1 MRLKKVRLTGF
12 KSFCDS
18 SEFTFKQN
26 GITMV
31 VGPNGCGKSNVVD
44 AVRWALG
51 EQSPKLMRGSSMTDV
66 IFSGSSSRK
75 PVGRAEVTLLFDNSD
90 RTALEKYNEF
100 NEISVTRRIYRSG
113 DSEYLINKFPCRL
126 LDIRE
131 LVMDTGVAG
140 RSYSIV
146 EQGRVEEFISAT
158 PAERRGYMEEAA
170 GIVRY
175 KTKRVAAE
183 KKLEQTRQN
192 LLRVE
197 DVLGELARQEGQ
209 LRAQMET
216 AREFRGLQSEVAS
229 LHGALVRFRHDA
241 SLAICTGMETQLQGL
256 REETS
261 GLEQAMAGLLA
272 DQERLSV
279 EQTRGEQHLRESRGA
294 IYQQEQTIQRDE
306 TTLAL
311 QQQSL
316 ENVRAWYKQLEQTRG
331 DLTRRG
337 EELSI
342 LLTQHREEA
351 ATLAEKEDS
360 LCQDSVRLENLYQ
373 ERQGEA
379 KVFSEKLANWR
390 DELLECETH
399 LSGIETQQRFLEERL
414 ADDERRELG
423 LAERTRGFASELET
437 ARADLETRRTRA
449 VEADAALAASR
460 EALRGLNETLAA
472 GEEDLAA
479 HQEAAAAC
487 ERERMEGRSR
497 LETLEDIEAGYEG
510 FGEAVRAFLT
520 WADEHPGQRTAL
532 GILGPLA
539 NLITV
544 PGDVAE
550 WAGDFLAPHLELI
563 VVERSAAL
571 PELAGQLEA
580 LGLGGI
586 AFLPM
591 DALASLLPARKAAL
605 ADSGGSAGS
614 SGVDPRETLAGLL
627 SASGDAKTIVEH
639 LFGAT
644 ILLPDGAPVEVLTGQ
659 MLSQPVFS
667 QPSGGGREWLSR
679 DGSVH
684 VDALAR
690 VTLGRAAEPG
700 AGILRRRAEIATLT
714 ETTQILD
721 RRWKTLQEEGSNLT
735 GKIENLR
742 ERKTNEEALL
752 AESILGCKE
761 MEQEIGHG
769 NREAKRLE
777 QAMELAVTEAGHFR
791 EELER
796 CRAQQHD
803 LMEDQVKWRETRERL
818 QAGLAGLR
826 KEEEQARQ
834 RLEEV
839 SRTLTDRKVEHS
851 RVLSQ
856 LESRRARLEDLELE
870 NKATHAKVA
879 ETGTGVELQEE
890 KEKNALNKI
899 ASLTNG
905 LDAHHQA
912 LDGLRTVERERREA
926 FDKLAGAQGTIGEKV
941 GRGRNR
947 LEAGQGRTHKL
958 EMVLAQER
966 TRLEHFAGEMAA
978 LPEAPEPVEPGEAG
992 DGKEMEKRLL
1002 SARSRL
1008 QRMEGVNLGAPEE
1021 YEALEERMSF
1031 LSGQKADLES
1041 SIENLESSIRRMNSE
1056 SRRRFRETFE
1066 AVNEIFQRL
1075 FPEVFGGGEARLV
1088 LTDSDDP
1095 LLAGVEIVAQPPGKK
1110 LQNITLLSGG
1120 EKALTAISLIF
1131 SFFLHKPSPFCF
1143 LDEVDAPLDDLNVT
1157 RFNRIIQNMTDQ
1169 SQFIII
1175 THNKRTMEVADQL
1188 YGVTMEE
1195 AGVSKI
1201 VSVDLTVHE

>member
-1 MRLKKVRLTGF
+1 MRLKQVRLDGF

-18 SEFTFKQN
+18 SEFTFKPN

-51 EQSPKLMRGSSMTDV
+51 EQSPKTMRGGSMSDV

-75 PVGRAEVTLLFDNSD
+75 PVGRAEVTLLFDNSQ

-100 NEISVTRRIYRSG
+100 NEISVTRRLYRSG
-113 DSEYLINKFPCRL
+113 ESEYLINKFPCRL

-146 EQGRVEEFISAT
+146 EQGRVEEFISAS
-158 PAERRGYMEEAA
+158 PAERRAYMEEAA

-197 DVLGELARQEGQ
+197 DVLGELNRQEGQ
-209 LRAQMET
+209 LRQQMET

-241 SLAICTGMETQLQGL
+241 SLEICTGMEAQLQAL
-256 REETS
+256 REEAS
-261 GLEQAMAGLLA
+261 ELEQAMAALLA
-272 DQERLSV
+272 DQEGLSV

-294 IYQQEQTIQRDE
+294 IYQQEQAIQRDE

-337 EELSI
+337 EELSA

-351 ATLAEKEDS
+351 AALAEKEET
-360 LCQDSVRLENLYQ
+360 LCQDSVRLENLHQ

-379 KVFSEKLANWR
+379 KVFSEKLTNWR

-414 ADDERRELG
+414 AEDERRELG
-423 LAERTRGFASELET
+423 LAERIRGFTAELET
-437 ARADLETRRTRA
+437 ARADLKARRAKA
-449 VEADAALAASR
+449 VEADATLAASQER
-460 EALRGLNETLAA
+460 LRGMNAMLAA
-472 GEEDLAA
+472 GEEALAA
-479 HQEAAAAC
+479 HREAAAAC
-487 ERERMEGRSR
+487 ERERMECRSR

-520 WADEHPGQRTAL
+520 WADEHPEQRKAL
-532 GILGPLA
+532 GIVGPLA
-539 NLITV
+539 NLMTV

-563 VVERSAAL
+563 VVERSEAL
-571 PELAGQLEA
+571 PGLAGQLET

-586 AFLPM
+586 AFLPL
-591 DALASLLPARKAAL
+591 DALASLLPAREAG
-605 ADSGGSAGS
+605 SGGSG
-614 SGVDPRETLAGLL
+614 DTRETLAGLL
-627 SASGDAKTIVEH
+627 SGAAGSKTIVDH

-644 ILLPDGAPVEVLTGQ
+644 ILLPDGAPHEVLSQ
-659 MLSQPVFS
+659 RVLSQQGLA
-667 QPSGGGREWLSR
+667 QPMGGGREWLSR

-690 VTLGRAAEPG
+690 VTLGHAAEPG
-700 AGILRRRAEIATLT
+700 AGILRRRAEIAALT
-714 ETTQILD
+714 AETEKRDL
-721 RRWKTLQEEGSNLT
+721 RWKTLQDEGAVLT

-742 ERKTNEEALL
+742 EQKADEEALL
-752 AESILGCKE
+752 AERTLGCKE

-769 NREAKRLE
+769 NREAERLE
-777 QAMELAVTEAGHFR
+777 QAMELAVAEAGHFHQ
-791 EELER
+791 ELER
-796 CRAQQHD
+796 CRAQQND
-803 LMEDQVKWRETRERL
+803 LKADTVKWRETRERL
-818 QAGLAGLR
+818 QQGLAGLR

-834 RLEEV
+834 RLEDV
-839 SRTLTDRKVEHS
+839 SNTLTDSKVEHS

-870 NKATHAKVA
+870 NEATHAKLT
-879 ETGTGVELQEE
+879 ETGTGVERQEE
-890 KEKNALNKI
+890 KEKNALNAI
-899 ASLTNG
+899 AGLTNG

-912 LDGLRTVERERREA
+912 LDGLRAVERERREA
-926 FDKLAGAQGTIGEKV
+926 FDKLAGAQRAIGEKV
-941 GRGRNR
+941 GRTRTR
-947 LEAGQGRTHKL
+947 FETCQGRVHKL

-966 TRLEHFAGEMAA
+966 TRLEQFAGELAA
-978 LPEAPEPVEPGEAG
+978 LPQAPEPVESGEEK
-992 DGKEMEKRLL
+992 DMEKRLL

-1021 YEALEERMSF
+1021 YEALEERMLF
-1031 LSGQKADLES
+1031 LSGQKSDLES
-1041 SIENLESSIRRMNSE
+1041 SIENLESSIRRMNTE

-1066 AVNEIFQRL
+1066 AVNKIFQRI
-1075 FPEVFGGGEARLV
+1075 FPEVFTGGEARLV

-1110 LQNITLLSGG
+1110 LQSI
-1120 EKALTAISLIF
+1120 
-1131 SFFLHKPSPFCF
+1131 
-1143 LDEVDAPLDDLNVT
+1143 
-1157 RFNRIIQNMTDQ
+1157 
-1169 SQFIII
+1169 
-1175 THNKRTMEVADQL
+1175 
-1188 YGVTMEE
+1188 
-1195 AGVSKI
+1195 
-1201 VSVDLTVHE
+1201 

>member
-1 MRLKKVRLTGF
+1 MRLKQVRLNGF

-18 SEFTFKQN
+18 SEFTFKQH

-51 EQSPKLMRGSSMTDV
+51 EQSPKTMRGGSMSDV

-90 RTALEKYNEF
+90 RTALDKYNDF
-100 NEISVTRRIYRSG
+100 NEISVTRRLYRSG

-126 LDIRE
+126 MDIRE

-146 EQGRVEEFISAT
+146 EQGRVEEFISAS

-197 DVLGELARQEGQ
+197 DVLGELTRQEGQ

-229 LHGALVRFRHDA
+229 LHGSLVRFRHDA
-241 SLAICTGMETQLQGL
+241 SLEICTGVEAQLQTL
-256 REETS
+256 REEAS
-261 GLEQAMAGLLA
+261 GLEQAMAALLA
-272 DQERLSV
+272 GQEKLSV
-279 EQTRGEQHLRESRGA
+279 DQTTGEQHLRESRGA
-294 IYQQEQTIQRDE
+294 IYRQEQTIQRDE

-311 QQQSL
+311 QRQSL

-337 EELSI
+337 EELSA
-342 LLTQHREEA
+342 LLSQHREEA
-351 ATLAEKEDS
+351 TALAEKEDT
-360 LCQDSVRLENLYQ
+360 LCQDAVRLENLHQ

-379 KVFSEKLANWR
+379 RVFSENLNNWR

-399 LSGIETQQRFLEERL
+399 LSGNETQQRFLEERL
-414 ADDERRELG
+414 AGDERRELG
-423 LAERTRGFASELET
+423 LAERIRGLEAEQDA
-437 ARADLETRRTRA
+437 ARAGLKARQA
-449 VEADAALAASR
+449 KAGEAEAGLAASQER
-460 EALRGLNETLAA
+460 LRGLNAKLPA
-472 GEEDLAA
+472 GEEALAA
-479 HQEAAAAC
+479 HREAAAAC
-487 ERERMEGRSR
+487 ERERMECRSR
-497 LETLEDIEAGYEG
+497 LETLEDIESGYEG
-510 FGEAVRAFLT
+510 FGEAVREFLT
-520 WADEHPGQRTAL
+520 WADDHPEQRSAL
-532 GILGPLA
+532 GIVGPLA
-539 NLITV
+539 NLMTV

-550 WAGDFLAPHLELI
+550 WAGDFLAPHLALI
-563 VVERSAAL
+563 VIERSEAL
-571 PELAGQLEA
+571 PGLAGQLET

-586 AFLPM
+586 AFLPL
-591 DALASLLPARKAAL
+591 DALASLLPEPKAGSAV
-605 ADSGGSAGS
+605 SGGPREAGS
-614 SGVDPRETLAGLL
+614 AVSGGPPETLAALL
-627 SASGDAKTIVEH
+627 SAAAGMETLVDH

-644 ILLPDGAPVEVLTGQ
+644 MLLPEGTPREVL
-659 MLSQPVFS
+659 SQHVRS
-667 QPSGGGREWLSR
+667 PSVEGGREWLSR
-679 DGSVH
+679 DGAVH

-714 ETTQILD
+714 AEAEKID
-721 RRWKTLQEEGSNLT
+721 RRWKILQHEGAVLT
-735 GKIENLR
+735 GEIEILR
-742 ERKTNEEALL
+742 EQKANEEALL
-752 AESILGCKE
+752 AERALECKE
-761 MEQEIGHG
+761 MEQEIGHQ
-769 NREAKRLE
+769 NREAERLE
-777 QAMELAVTEAGHFR
+777 QAIKLAVAEAGHFH

-796 CRAQQHD
+796 CRAQQED
-803 LMEDQVKWRETRERL
+803 LKADTAKWRETRERL
-818 QAGLAGLR
+818 QQGMAGLR
-826 KEEEQARQ
+826 EEEEQARR
-834 RLEEV
+834 RLEDV
-839 SRTLTDRKVEHS
+839 SNTLTGSKVEHS

-870 NKATHAKVA
+870 NEATNAKLA
-879 ETGTGVELQEE
+879 ETGTGVERQQE
-890 KEKNALNKI
+890 KEQSALDAI
-899 ASLTNG
+899 AALTNG
-905 LDAHHQA
+905 LDAHHQS
-912 LDGLRTVERERREA
+912 LEGLRGVERERREA
-926 FDKLAGAQGTIGEKV
+926 FDKLAGAQRAIGEKV
-941 GRGRNR
+941 GRERTR
-947 LEAGQGRTHKL
+947 LETSQARNHKM
-958 EMVLAQER
+958 EMALAQER
-966 TRLEHFAGEMAA
+966 TRLEQFAGELAA
-978 LPEAPEPVEPGEAG
+978 LPQAPEPVESG
-992 DGKEMEKRLL
+992 DEKEMEKRLL

-1021 YEALEERMSF
+1021 YEALEERMEF

-1041 SIENLESSIRRMNSE
+1041 SIENLERSIRRMNTE
-1056 SRRRFRETFE
+1056 SRRRFQETFD
-1066 AVNEIFQRL
+1066 AVNKIFQRL
-1075 FPEVFGGGEARLV
+1075 FPEIFSGGEAKLV

-1110 LQNITLLSGG
+1110 LQSINLLSGG

-1143 LDEVDAPLDDLNVT
+1143 LDEVDAPLDDVNVT
-1157 RFNRIIQNMTDQ
+1157 RFNRIIQSMTDQ

-1195 AGVSKI
+1195 AGVSKV
-1201 VSVDLTVHE
+1201 VSVDLTVHQ